1 MTTIRAWLDRN
12 ALQIYAALLAIIL
25 GALAVAPAI
34 FIEVPAGHVG
44 VLWLRFL
51 GGTVTERVYGEG
63 VHAVFPWDTMTVY
76 DTRLRNSTR
85 SYDAVTSNGMRLT
98 VDVSLRFRVNAAMAG
113 YLHKHAGPAYDTV
126 LVYPEIAALVYE
138 LASHY
143 MPEEFYSGQR
153 GAIQADLV
161 KRVRTAFPTPLNS
174 QDVLY
179 ETQMPA
185 MVLVDDV
192 LISGVGLPD
201 SITAAINRKIEQQ
214 QVMQEYDF
222 RLLRE
227 AKERDRKRIE
237 AEGVRDFQAIVAHT
251 ITQEYLRLRGI
262 EATTALATSPNA
274 KTIVIGGRDGLP
286 LILNTGE
293 TTPTSTPEP
302 AVR

>member
-1 MTTIRAWLDRN
+1 MTAIRAWLDRN

-51 GGTVTERVYGEG
+51 GGTVTEHVFGEG

-76 DTRLRNSTR
+76 DTRLRNDTR
-85 SYDAVTSNGMRLT
+85 SYAAVTSNGMQLT
-98 VDVSLRFRVNAAMAG
+98 VDVSLRFRINAATAG
-113 YLHKHAGPAYDTV
+113 HLHKHAGPQYDTV

-138 LASHY
+138 LASRY
-143 MPEEFYSGQR
+143 TPEEFYSGQR
-153 GAIQADLV
+153 GVIQANLV
-161 KRVRTAFPTPLNS
+161 KLVRTAFPTPLTS
-174 QDVLY
+174 QDVLH
-179 ETQMPA
+179 ETDVPA

-201 SITAAINRKIEQQ
+201 SVVVAINRKIEQQ

-227 AKERDRKRIE
+227 EKERDRKRIE
-237 AEGVRDFQAIVAHT
+237 AEGVRDFQAIVARS

-286 LILNTGE
+286 LILNTGD
-293 TTPTSTPEP
+293 TPSEP
-302 AVR
+302 AAR